1 MATAEITVIPIGREG
16 AGIGD
21 ILAEVARHL
30 AAQERVRFEMH
41 AMGTDL
47 EGDVPDILKLAGE
60 LQEIPL
66 MLGVPRV
73 YTVLKI
79 DNRVDRNQ
87 TLEEKVASVEEK
99 LLDAAEIQSPTPPE

>member
-1 MATAEITVIPIGREG
+1 
-16 AGIGD
+16 
-21 ILAEVARHL
+21 
-30 AAQERVRFEMH
+30 MH

>member
-1 MATAEITVIPIGREG
+1 MATAEITVIPVGREG
-16 AGIGD
+16 AGISS

-47 EGDVPDILKLAGE
+47 EGEVSDILKLTGE

-73 YTVLKI
+73 YTVLKL
-79 DNRVDRNQ
+79 DNRVDRDQ
-87 TLEEKVASVEEK
+87 TLEDKVASVEEK
-99 LLDAAEIQSPTPPE
+99 LLGSDDLSSSTPPE

>member
-1 MATAEITVIPIGREG
+1 
-16 AGIGD
+16 
-21 ILAEVARHL
+21 
-30 AAQERVRFEMH
+30 
-41 AMGTDL
+41 MGTDL

-99 LLDAAEIQSPTPPE
+99 LLDAAEIPSPTPPE

>member
-1 MATAEITVIPIGREG
+1 MATAEITVIPIGRQG
-16 AGIGD
+16 AGISG

-30 AAQERVRFEMH
+30 AAQDRVRFEMH

-47 EGDVPDILKLAGE
+47 EGDVTDILRLAGE

-79 DNRVDRNQ
+79 DNRVDREQ
-87 TLEEKVASVEEK
+87 SLEDKVSSVEEK
-99 LLDAAEIQSPTPPE
+99 LLGADDLPSSTRPE

>member
-16 AGIGD
+16 AGISG

-30 AAQERVRFEMH
+30 GAQDRVRFKMH

-47 EGDVPDILKLAGE
+47 EGEVNDILKLAGE

-79 DNRVDRNQ
+79 DNRVDRSQ
-87 TLEEKVASVEEK
+87 TMEEKVAAVEEK
-99 LLDAAEIQSPTPPE
+99 LLGTDDLNATTPRE

>member
-16 AGIGD
+16 AGISG
-21 ILAEVARHL
+21 ILAEVARQL
-30 AAQERVRFEMH
+30 AAQDRVRFKMH

-47 EGDVPDILKLAGE
+47 EGAVPDILKLAGE

-79 DNRVDRNQ
+79 DNRVDREQ

-99 LLDAAEIQSPTPPE
+99 LLGADDLSSSTPPE

>member
-16 AGIGD
+16 AGISG

-30 AAQERVRFEMH
+30 AAQDRVRFKMH

-47 EGDVPDILKLAGE
+47 EGDVSDILKLAGE

-79 DNRVDRNQ
+79 DNRVDRDQ

-99 LLDAAEIQSPTPPE
+99 LLGADDLPSAIPPE

>member
-21 ILAEVARHL
+21 ILAEVGRHL
-30 AAQERVRFEMH
+30 AAQDRVRFEMH

-99 LLDAAEIQSPTPPE
+99 LLDAAEIPSPTPPE